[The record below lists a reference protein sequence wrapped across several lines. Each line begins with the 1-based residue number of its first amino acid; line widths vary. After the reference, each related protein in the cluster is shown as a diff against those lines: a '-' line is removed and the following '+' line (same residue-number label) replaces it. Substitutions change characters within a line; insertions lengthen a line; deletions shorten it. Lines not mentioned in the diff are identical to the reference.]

1 MCPASIF
8 NGDAVKILKDKLRFK
23 TTGEIAWD
31 ATNGCPSYP
40 SDIAGVTNQIG
51 QETHVRVYN
60 ATGAIIENGSVV
72 YVDGGVDGDGL
83 HPSVAK
89 AIANTLASSRVLGVV
104 TADIA
109 IGAHGIVTIDG
120 LVNSLDTSA
129 YTPGTVLKLSASV
142 AGTYSSTTLTD
153 GNFDT
158 TIGIVVKQH
167 VSDGSILVYNNIAD
181 HTAETL
187 QKTGW
192 SNVYGPATIAFDDG
206 TRTLTLTPVGSEF
219 HFYEAGVKYSKTTD
233 SYQIADTE
241 GLHYLYYDAGVI
253 TDIINPTNA
262 QVANVLQNFVTI
274 AYIGWDAAN
283 NLNIFV
289 GKELH
294 DMQFPSLV
302 HNYNHFAYGARYIN
316 GLGPNSI
323 IAEGNGSLDS
333 HAQFGLDAGAIADED
348 IFLPTSAVTST
359 AGLPIFYL
367 EGTTATPLLRK
378 TTQAG
383 FAVKTTGT
391 GRLAYNF
398 LNAGNWTVA
407 EVSNSNYVLCHVFCI
422 HENDITKRPIA
433 FMGQAQYSTVAL
445 ARAGAQT
452 EIAALVTTGIIP
464 QEIKSIATFVF
475 QTQGSYTNS
484 VNARI
489 REISTGVNF
498 IDWRSINN
506 TGGSSASGGS
516 TTTVFSDNSFQI
528 YDDLDAT
535 KTFQAQLSSLTTGTN
550 RIGTAPDRNFN
561 MGNISS
567 WVTSTHYLVTDV
579 IKFTDERIYR
589 CAIDHTSGTF
599 ATDLNSGN
607 WVALSI
613 DSSDGYNFLAGKIP
627 TSFFAF
633 DDGTAYV
640 DGTGGSPSFISV
652 AASPSPITNEP
663 GRLNLRISKADAG
676 SALGEGVSVDFL
688 SRGTEDYGA
697 MRVIRFK
704 ATTSANY
711 IDNAF
716 RFYFYDKTNNVIVD
730 VLGDPDLKASSF
742 VKNSSFEVQFPY
754 SSDLRCSIYC
764 NDSTVTTAYDIDCTW
779 EIVETKQASGPVV
792 SDWKSCIITTG
803 LTGGSGVTVTAWEKR
818 IGDTGHYKGR
828 ISWSTAF
835 TGGSSTLT
843 IPRTIDSTKMQS
855 TTALFSNILGT
866 ANFNDA
872 GTDIYPARITYNSS
886 NSVVIR
892 VYGDDGGTSSLFVKT
907 TVIDTTQPVTVANAD
922 SIEFEFSVPIV
933 GWSSNQVLSEDIS
946 LTKTIVEGV
955 GNNSAALTSD
965 VTDVNFT
972 EVIDTAACWDGS
984 GFTADS
990 TCTIVFSG
998 LIRLSTASSASI
1010 VAYING
1016 TTTSKLFGGFASTGG
1031 YFNGSI
1037 SLIKGQRFS
1046 LRINENRTLS
1056 NVPSHIININKLANP
1071 QQIPASE
1078 VVNAVYT
1085 ASGSQAISSSDTA
1098 VIYETKVTDTHGAYN
1113 NSTGTFTCPRSGSLN
1128 LSATLFLSNSSNW
1141 HQLQNQEYVLKKNGT
1156 RILRDEYYVFATQA
1170 SAIAPP
1176 TMKLILTG
1184 YPVVKG
1190 DVITFFAS
1198 QTTGTNIN
1206 VFANSSYNVLTATII

>member
-23 TTGEIAWD
+23 TTGEIGWD

-40 SDIAGVTNQIG
+40 SDITGVTNQIG

-60 ATGAIIENGSVV
+60 DTGTILTDGTAV
-72 YVDGGVDGDGL
+72 YVEGVDVDGI
-83 HPSVAK
+83 HPAVMR
-89 AIANTLASSRVLGVV
+89 AIASDYTRSRILGLV

-120 LVNSLDTSA
+120 IVNNQNTAA
-129 YTPGTVLKLSASV
+129 YAPGTVLKLSASV
-142 AGTYSSTTLTD
+142 AGTYSATALID

-158 TIGIVVKQH
+158 TVGIVVKQ
-167 VSDGSILVYNNIAD
+167 DATTGSILVYSSASD
-181 HTAETL
+181 YTVETT

-192 SNVYGPATIAFDDG
+192 SNVYSPATIAFDDG
-206 TRTLTLTPVGSEF
+206 TRTLTLTPVGTEF
-219 HFYEAGVKYSKTTD
+219 HFYEAGTKYSKTTD
-233 SYQIADTE
+233 SFQIADTE

-407 EVSNSNYVLCHVFCI
+407 EVPNGNYVLCHAFCI

-475 QTQGSYTNS
+475 ETRDSYANS
-484 VNARI
+484 VNARV

-599 ATDLNSGN
+599 ATDLNAGN

-716 RFYFYDKTNNVIVD
+716 RFYFYDKTNNVIVN
-730 VLGDPDLKASSF
+730 VSGDPDLKASSF

-792 SDWKSCIITTG
+792 SDW
-803 LTGGSGVTVTAWEKR
+803 
-818 IGDTGHYKGR
+818 
-828 ISWSTAF
+828 ISYTPTPS
-835 TGGSSTLT
+835 SSTNLTVNEAKWRRVGGDIEIAGRLQWGGVGAGSPFELT
-843 IPRTIDSTKMQS
+843 IPSGLSIDPTRIPSDRLNFAWWRDNGTKERTLAAYNAS
-855 TTALFSNILGT
+855 TTTIGFLET
-866 ANFNDA
+866 E
-872 GTDIYPARITYNSS
+872 
-886 NSVVIR
+886 
-892 VYGDDGGTSSLFVKT
+892 
-907 TVIDTTQPVTVANAD
+907 TVANTWDGTQAASGD
-922 SIEFEFSVPIV
+922 RVWYNYSAPIA
-933 GWSSNQVLSEDIS
+933 GWSSNQVLSEDA
-946 LTKTIVEGV
+946 
-955 GNNSAALTSD
+955 GNR
-965 VTDVNFT
+965 
-972 EVIDTAACWDGS
+972 
-984 GFTADS
+984 
-990 TCTIVFSG
+990 
-998 LIRLSTASSASI
+998 LIYTRATM
-1010 VAYING
+1010 
-1016 TTTSKLFGGFASTGG
+1016 
-1031 YFNGSI
+1031 
-1037 SLIKGQRFS
+1037 
-1046 LRINENRTLS
+1046 S
-1056 NVPSHIININKLANP
+1056 NQS
-1071 QQIPASE
+1071 
-1078 VVNAVYT
+1078 
-1085 ASGSQAISSSDTA
+1085 ISSSSATKIALSNIGSQDKDTVGA
-1098 VIYETKVTDTHGAYN
+1098 FDSVNNRINILETGFYSAHANIFLFNILNELVLLSIRKNGSLDLAEAGVGFGSLQGSIILSDCFYLTKGDYLEIFSNSSTDASYTVLAGSFTVTKISSSQQIAASAKVFASYKTDTGVPVANASGVTIPFEDKVVDSDNAYN
-1113 NSTGTFTCPRSGSLN
+1113 ISTGVYSCPKSGNLSMSVILQLASYSGWAAGEFAEIDVYIGATQLVLGISRMQSTLTYIMDISGKIESYPVNKGDLVTIKLYQNSGAAIN
-1128 LSATLFLSNSSNW
+1128 LSASPF
-1141 HQLQNQEYVLKKNGT
+1141 
-1156 RILRDEYYVFATQA
+1156 
-1170 SAIAPP
+1170 
-1176 TMKLILTG
+1176 
-1184 YPVVKG
+1184 
-1190 DVITFFAS
+1190 
-1198 QTTGTNIN
+1198 
-1206 VFANSSYNVLTATII
+1206 YNHFELMIS